1 MGVNTL
7 LCMDLFEIS
16 KAILMNFIEK
26 IAIKVPLML
35 NITCFGVMPSRFLH
49 NSTDSPHNWFYKP

>member
-1 MGVNTL
+1 
-7 LCMDLFEIS
+7 MDLFEIS

-35 NITCFGVMPSRFLH
+35 NITCLGANAFTLF
-49 NSTDSPHNWFYKP
+49 TQ